1 MNSCR
6 VILYHKQA
14 TSAWLRFLR
23 FANHSVCAFEP
34 LPKLS
39 VLMDEVPE
47 RALVLHPA
55 PIIRDAEQQL
65 GLNPGD
71 LEAEG
76 EYQELVDVAGGPVNI
91 LLARFTSIDPPFDLA
106 ERLQGRFIDLPDA
119 RDLSDTEL
127 LLLRKAYELLI
138 GD

>member
-1 MNSCR
+1 MNPCR

-39 VLMDEVPE
+39 MLMDDVPE
-47 RALVLHPA
+47 QSLVLHPA

-76 EYQELVDVAGGPVNI
+76 EYQELVDVAGGPINI
-91 LLARFTSIDPPFDLA
+91 LLARFTSIDPPFHLA

-119 RDLSDTEL
+119 RDLTDTEL

>member
-1 MNSCR
+1 MNPCR

-47 RALVLHPA
+47 RVLVLHPA

-76 EYQELVDVAGGPVNI
+76 EYQEMVDVAGGPINI

-119 RDLSDTEL
+119 RDLMDTEL

>member
-1 MNSCR
+1 MNPCR

-39 VLMDEVPE
+39 MLMDDVPE
-47 RALVLHPA
+47 QSLVLHPA
-55 PIIRDAEQQL
+55 PIIRDTEQQL

-76 EYQELVDVAGGPVNI
+76 EYQELVDVAGGPINI

-119 RDLSDTEL
+119 RDLTDTEL